1 MARIALICASAP
13 ASLCTN
19 AATLKSTPGKVWIG
33 AEMIA
38 DHDAA
43 FGCKLR
49 ENALQS
55 FRAERRTRERGG

>member
-1 MARIALICASAP
+1 LRIRTGIALHQRGNSQV
-13 ASLCTN
+13 N
-19 AATLKSTPGKVWIG
+19 AGKVWIG

-55 FRAERRTRERGG
+55 FRTERRTRERGG